1 MLNQLYNLNRCFLL
15 HFLFLNYIFYKILFF
30 FHFLLCVFWKFD
42 VLFYRQGVKWY
53 MKLVILKCAPVMLLW
68 GSINTQSF
76 ALFKS
81 NSDLQFI
88 KRPQRQIKRPP
99 KIVMM
104 FEWYNNFNVQAW
116 YCWLRWLVCV
126 FFISR
131 SWRSFWFI
139 SYYFWFAL
147 KWVPIWNV
155 TINFIDFVS
164 IVSIPELSWYNWIV
178 VPIF

>member
-1 MLNQLYNLNRCFLL
+1 MQSKSLFLDSLFISKLYFLQDIVFFQFLL
-15 HFLFLNYIFYKILFF
+15 Y
-30 FHFLLCVFWKFD
+30 VFWKSD
-42 VLFYRQGVKWY
+42 VLFYRQSCKWY
-53 MKLVILKCAPVMLLW
+53 IKLAILKYAPVMLLW

-81 NSDLQFI
+81 NSNLQFI
-88 KRPQRQIKRPP
+88 KRPQRWIKRPP

-131 SWRSFWFI
+131 SWRSFRFI
-139 SYYFWFAL
+139 SYYFWFIL
-147 KWVPIWNV
+147 KWVPIWNI
-155 TINFIDFVS
+155 TINFIDLVS
-164 IVSIPELSWYNWIV
+164 IVSIPETSWYNWIA